1 MLLRLKEILFNHDS
15 SSANTDAFNIRK
27 NEQDPLDLPE
37 WRGVSSNPKDSPAAY
52 ARFETEGKTL
62 TIKANFT
69 FDGADAQKVSICALD
84 ANFHREKPFGANL
97 SELEVGLL
105 QDLVPNSKGNVLGS
119 VQATPIT
126 LSTGETGF
134 QSFNLEDV
142 RIQDAG
148 VGIHDIVWRWQ
159 YQVDGTNDWLDLAVT
174 IHRIYTVVR
183 VPKAPWSQEH
193 KPSNTQL
200 PWIEVL
206 DKACEW
212 AGGAMNVD
220 EAAERIARTVNGLGP
235 TVIHF
240 DNCNHASSHY
250 SDSNNFDCTAFLRRL
265 RGEPGH
271 GPRVNCT
278 DCAAMVSSFS
288 NSLGCDLEQSRMY
301 PAEPLPAF
309 GLRQHLRIGLPEW
322 TNIGAFVY
330 HEVAWE
336 GECRE
341 NDELFDACLHVD
353 GDDDP
358 GTLTALLPANLRF
371 GFIGQPGYR
380 FRLVPLGS
388 EGTCLPRPSL
398 KRRRKLAPVT
408 SPRAVAEA
416 LDAVKDVYAYD
427 SWKSSDAPG
436 TKHFLL
442 DYFFGDFVLPGWRIV
457 RQRQS
462 GTRGRR
468 PFIQSF
474 WKRAQDVDDVVLRI
488 DLCEGSVWTDAR
500 ELLLTFLTD
509 FQLPGIRLQKEQPE
523 FGDVALAGP
532 EPCVIL
538 FATAN
543 LAFLIRSVGRAV
555 TPVTDIIAAIINKSL
570 LNPPLI
576 PPLERAFIPTRRFRF
591 EVDEAFLGS
600 TIRIREE
607 PAPPSAPRQF
617 YQFFS
622 KAGEVLLQDES
633 LFYRPLAVGLHT
645 LNIVAVDERGAVPT
659 QQLQLNVRSL

>member
-15 SSANTDAFNIRK
+15 SSACTDAFNIRK
-27 NEQDPLDLPE
+27 NEQDFLELPE
-37 WRGVSSNPKDSPAAY
+37 WRGVSSDPKDSPAAY
-52 ARFETEGKTL
+52 ALIETKGKTL

-69 FDGADAQKVSICALD
+69 FDGPDKQDVSIRALD
-84 ANFHREKPFGANL
+84 ANFHQGEPFGSDL
-97 SELEVGLL
+97 SQLEVELL
-105 QDLVPNSKGNVLGS
+105 KELKPKAEGNVLGQ

-126 LSTGETGF
+126 LSPGETGF
-134 QSFNLEDV
+134 QTFILEDV

-148 VGIHDIVWRWQ
+148 VGVHDIVWRWQ
-159 YQVDGTNDWLDLAVT
+159 FRVDGTNDWIDLAVT

-183 VPKAPWSQEH
+183 VPKEPWSQEH

-206 DKACEW
+206 EKACDW
-212 AGGAMNVD
+212 AARAMNVD
-220 EAAERIARTVNGLGP
+220 DAAAMIARCVNGLGP

-250 SDSNNFDCTAFLRRL
+250 SDINNFDCTAFLCRL
-265 RGEPGH
+265 RGKPSH
-271 GPRVNCT
+271 GPRVNCS
-278 DCAAMVSSFS
+278 DCAAIVSSFS

-301 PAEPLPAF
+301 PAELLPAF
-309 GLRQHLRIGLPEW
+309 PLRQHLRIGLPEW

-388 EGTCLPRPSL
+388 EGTCLPTPSL

-436 TKHFLL
+436 TKHFLV

-488 DLCEGSVWTDAR
+488 DFCEGSVWTDAR

-509 FQLPGIRLQKEQPE
+509 FQLPGISLQKDQPE

-555 TPVTDIIAAIINKSL
+555 IPVVTEIAAIINKSL

-576 PPLERAFIPTRRFRF
+576 PQIERAFIPTRRFRF
-591 EVDEAFLGS
+591 EVDEAFFGS
-600 TIRIREE
+600 TIRIHEE
-607 PAPPSAPRQF
+607 PAPPPVPRQF

-622 KAGEVLLQDES
+622 QAGEVLLQDEF
-633 LFYRPLAVGLHT
+633 LFYRPLTTGLHT
-645 LNIVAVDERGAVPT
+645 LSIVAVDERGAVPT
-659 QQLQLNVRSL
+659 QQLRLNVRSL